1 LASVAGEHSYQ
12 TKMKFF
18 KLLLPIVAAGAVALS
33 AYAADS
39 GKPAAPAA
47 KGKKAKCC
55 VNAAKK
61 GETCTHECC
70 VEAAKAGKNCEKC
83 KGTNP

>member
-1 LASVAGEHSYQ
+1 
-12 TKMKFF
+12 MKFF

-39 GKPAAPAA
+39 GKPAGAAA

-55 VNAAKK
+55 VTAVKK
-61 GETCTHECC
+61 GETCTHACC
-70 VEAAKAGKNCEKC
+70 VEAAKEGKNCEKC
-83 KGTNP
+83 GGKNPS